1 MGTTITV
8 ITTTV
13 ITTPITRTTI
23 IIIAIITGTAGI
35 SAQFF
40 QRCIAVAASGTI
52 WDCGVGVL
60 GRQCSGCE
68 VLRFLNYAPTT
79 AHYAG

>member
-40 QRCIAVAASGTI
+40 QRCSDERHHLGLTALGLGQTMSGLRDDAAK
-52 WDCGVGVL
+52 
-60 GRQCSGCE
+60 
-68 VLRFLNYAPTT
+68 P
-79 AHYAG
+79 